1 MKVALQALA
10 LICFGVCSHIALAD
24 FDQDLQLACDSFL
37 EEQTLGIA
45 RYTTNISDTAFAASN
60 HKALYDRYM
69 SLLNDYS
76 DDERFLKEFNLC
88 QREAFRAVASRFSN
102 GRKFSQSERFPMVS
116 DIKFSDKDRLIADA
130 RKSALLE
137 DYVHYMDIH
146 IGGMMG
152 NRADLMDMAIS
163 REYALE
169 VSRLDIKNSIDE
181 ESTARYRSAIERFRS
196 YDRYDFLIDYSPAL
210 YAKFKSASVPDAPE
224 GLGIITALLAWLIQ
238 FIIRWAIP
246 LAALIGILYMFK
258 WLWSIKQKYRAK
270 SHKTLNHEAM
280 KTFGETKEER
290 HKNVVAFFDRPT
302 GNIICQVD
310 YKSNYARLRQHF
322 ERNLKTIDEQ
332 DRTTLVAAALLY
344 NEGFMSERD
353 FYLARVALL
362 FGQRQGQ
369 SLFGDKRPKG
379 EDLIIRLPERAGA
392 QNAIEWFLNE
402 FDVSSTTITNTVYRT
417 LEDAIQKHPE
427 NKTLLY
433 LHKRINGE
441 NVWSTEDDLNNS
453 IYTTDI
459 TKGYRLGT
467 LIENEVGFVET
478 DIPVNFDKGTPVM
491 AYAATGEGKTQ
502 IFALPNLLTW
512 KGACVVLD
520 VKGELYRK
528 TSKWRSLAVGPVY
541 RFNPLD
547 PQNSLNFNPL
557 AEIRDDPQ
565 HIYPDAVKL
574 AWHMIVPE
582 GGASNAHW
590 ENSARDILAAAM
602 AVVSE
607 GTPPDKRDMKDVM
620 DILAQI
626 NWQSFI
632 TRLKAHSDASL
643 RRTGQFLDTGM
654 NAKELSSI
662 LSTARTMLS
671 SWSSDSVQKVISG
684 KSDWSTKEFRSE
696 NQGARPPT
704 LYIEINTANIQQYR
718 SVIRTVLG
726 MHFDRLYESE
736 PAPKDKRDVLFMLDE
751 MPTLKYMQPIENAF
765 AVGRS
770 YGISLF
776 TIAQSRQQVEDA
788 YPQAKAMLTN
798 AAVRLYMSPKMQ
810 DGTAQEVSDELGK
823 KAGQGQTSDP
833 NVSPEKLSQGDY
845 KDKIIALGTNSKPLL
860 LKRHYFYEDAD
871 LLAKE
876 GELPMSAMRAKTRY
890 AKTRYPKEYK
900 HVIEVEQENA
910 HQRNIKKIQDAGSQA
925 KPRRRKK

>member
-1 MKVALQALA
+1 VKIALRAVALHFCIILSPTVQAE
-10 LICFGVCSHIALAD
+10 FE
-24 FDQDLQLACDSFL
+24 QDLQLACDSFL

-69 SLLNDYS
+69 SLLDDYS
-76 DDERFLKEFNLC
+76 ANEDFLKQFNLC
-88 QREAFRAVASRFSN
+88 QREAFRTVAAKFSN
-102 GRKFSQSERFPMVS
+102 GRKFSQSSRYPKVT
-116 DIKFSDKDRLIADA
+116 DIQFSDEDRLIADA

-137 DYVHYMDIH
+137 DYVQFMNLKVD
-146 IGGMMG
+146 GMMS
-152 NRADLMDMAIS
+152 NSADLMDLAIS
-163 REYALE
+163 REYRLE
-169 VSRLDIKNSIDE
+169 ISRLDNKNSLDE
-181 ESTARYRSAIERFRS
+181 MSTATYRGAINKYRSFDS
-196 YDRYDFLIDYSPAL
+196 FQFLIDYSPAL
-210 YAKFKSASVPDAPE
+210 YAKFKSASVPNAPDAP
-224 GLGIITALLAWLIQ
+224 GIIASLLVALLALL
-238 FIIRWAIP
+238 IRWAIP
-246 LAALIGILYMFK
+246 LAVLVGVFYMFK
-258 WLWSIKQKYRAK
+258 WLWDNKQKYRAK

-290 HKNVVAFFDRPT
+290 HKNIIAFFDRPT
-302 GNIICQVD
+302 GNILCQVD
-310 YKSNYARLRQHF
+310 YKSSYARLRQHF

-332 DRTTLVAAALLY
+332 DRNTLVAAALLY
-344 NEGFMSERD
+344 NEGLLDERN
-353 FYLARVALL
+353 FYLSRVALL

-379 EDLIIRLPERAGA
+379 EDVIIRLPERAGA
-392 QNAIEWFLNE
+392 QNAIDWFLNE
-402 FDVSSTTITNTVYRT
+402 FDVSSTSITNTVYRT
-417 LEDAIQKHPE
+417 LEEALQKHPD

-441 NVWSTEDDLNNS
+441 NVWSTQDDLQNS

-459 TKGYRLGT
+459 NSGYRLGT

-478 DIPVNFDKGTPVM
+478 DISVNFDKGTPVM
-491 AYAATGEGKTQ
+491 VYAATGEGKTQ
-502 IFALPNLLTW
+502 VFALPNLLTW

-528 TSKWRSLAVGPVY
+528 TSKWRSREVGPVY

-557 AEIRDDPQ
+557 SEIRDDPQ

-607 GTPPDKRDMKDVM
+607 GTPPDMRDMKEVM

-632 TRLKAHSDASL
+632 TRLKVHSDSSL
-643 RRTGQFLDTGM
+643 RRTGHFFDTGM

-684 KSDWSTKEFRSE
+684 QSDWSTKEFRSE

-718 SVIRTVLG
+718 SVIRTILG
-726 MHFDRLYESE
+726 VHFDRLYESQ
-736 PAPKDKRDVLFMLDE
+736 PAPKDKKDVLFMLDE

-765 AVGRS
+765 SVGRS
-770 YGISLF
+770 CGISLF
-776 TIAQSRQQVEDA
+776 TIAQSKQQVEDA
-788 YPQAKAMLTN
+788 YPQAKAMLSN

-823 KAGQGQTSDP
+823 KAAQGQTADP

-876 GELPMSAMRAKTRY
+876 GELPIAAMRAKTRY
-890 AKTRYPKEYK
+890 AKSRYPKEYK

>member
-1 MKVALQALA
+1 MK
-10 LICFGVCSHIALAD
+10 IALRA
-24 FDQDLQLACDSFL
+24 FAIQFCIILSPTVQAEFEQDLQLACDSFL
-37 EEQTLGIA
+37 EEQTLGI
-45 RYTTNISDTAFAASN
+45 RHYTKEISHTEFAASN
-60 HKALYDRYM
+60 QKALYNRYM
-69 SLLNDYS
+69 SLLDNYAQ
-76 DDERFLKEFNLC
+76 DDGFIKKFNLC
-88 QREAFRAVASRFSN
+88 QREAFLDVA
-102 GRKFSQSERFPMVS
+102 RKFSKNPKLEYSTVYPMVS
-116 DIKFSDKDRLIADA
+116 EIEFDDEDRLIADA

-137 DYVHYMDIH
+137 DYVHYMDRH
-146 IGGMMG
+146 IDGMMG
-152 NRADLMDMAIS
+152 NRAELIDVAIS
-163 REYALE
+163 REYRLE
-169 VSRLDIKNSIDE
+169 VSRLDNKNSKDK
-181 ESTARYRSAIERFRS
+181 ESTYRYRNAISDFRS
-196 YDRYDFLIDYSPAL
+196 FNTFDFLIDYSPAL
-210 YAKFKSASVPDAPE
+210 YAKLKSASVPDVPDSP
-224 GLGIITALLAWLIQ
+224 GIVTALLAWLIQ
-238 FIIRWAIP
+238 LIIRWAIP
-246 LAALIGILYMFK
+246 LAALIGIFYMFK

-290 HKNVVAFFDRPT
+290 HKNIIAFFDRPT

-332 DRTTLVAAALLY
+332 DRNTLVAAALLY
-344 NEGFMSERD
+344 NEGLISERN
-353 FYLARVALL
+353 FYLSRVALL

-379 EDLIIRLPERAGA
+379 EDVIIRLPERAGA
-392 QNAIEWFLNE
+392 QNAIDWFLNE
-402 FDVSSTTITNTVYRT
+402 FDVSSTSITNTVYRT
-417 LEDAIQKHPE
+417 LEEALQKHPD

-453 IYTTDI
+453 IYTTDT

-491 AYAATGEGKTQ
+491 VYAATGEGKTQ
-502 IFALPNLLTW
+502 VFALPNLLTW

-528 TSKWRSLAVGPVY
+528 TSKWRSREVGPVY

-557 AEIRDDPQ
+557 SEIRDDPQ

-582 GGASNAHW
+582 GGAANAHW

-607 GTPPDKRDMKDVM
+607 NTPPDQRDMKDVM

-632 TRLKAHSDASL
+632 TRLKAHSDSNL
-643 RRTGQFLDTGM
+643 RRTGHFLDTGM
-654 NAKELSSI
+654 NTKELSSI

-684 KSDWSTKEFRSE
+684 KSDWSTEEFRSE
-696 NQGARPPT
+696 NQGNRPPT
-704 LYIEINTANIQQYR
+704 LYIEINPANIDQYL
-718 SVIRTVLG
+718 SVVRTILG
-726 MHFDRLYESE
+726 MHFDRLYEFV
-736 PAPKDKRDVLFMLDE
+736 PDPNNKKDVLFMLDE
-751 MPTLKYMQPIENAF
+751 MPALQYMKPIKNAF
-765 AVGRS
+765 ETGRE

-776 TIAQSRQQVEDA
+776 TIAQSKQQVEDA

-823 KAGQGQTSDP
+823 KAGQGQTTDP

-876 GELPMSAMRAKTRY
+876 GELPIAAMRAKTRY
-890 AKTRYPKEYK
+890 AKSRYPKEYK

>member
-1 MKVALQALA
+1 MKIALRAFALQFCIILSPTVQAE
-10 LICFGVCSHIALAD
+10 FE
-24 FDQDLQLACDSFL
+24 QDLQLACDSFL
-37 EEQTLGIA
+37 EEQRLGIA
-45 RYTTNISDTAFAASN
+45 RYTKAISDTAFAASN
-60 HKALYDRYM
+60 HKALYNRYM
-69 SLLNDYS
+69 SLLDDYS

-88 QREAFRAVASRFSN
+88 QREAFRSVASNFSN
-102 GRKFSQSERFPMVS
+102 GRKFSQSGRYPMVS
-116 DIKFSDKDRLIADA
+116 DIQFSDKDRLIADA

-137 DYVHYMDIH
+137 DYVHYMDIY

-152 NRADLMDMAIS
+152 NRADLMDLAIS
-163 REYALE
+163 REYSLE
-169 VSRLDIKNSIDE
+169 ISRLDIKNSVDE
-181 ESTARYRSAIERFRS
+181 ISTAAYRSAINSYRSFDRFH
-196 YDRYDFLIDYSPAL
+196 FLIDYSPAF
-210 YAKFKSASVPDAPE
+210 YAKFKNASVPNAPDA
-224 GLGIITALLAWLIQ
+224 LGVISSLLAALLSFLV
-238 FIIRWAIP
+238 RWAIP
-246 LAALIGILYMFK
+246 LVILIGVFFMFS
-258 WLWSIKQKYRAK
+258 WIRSVRQKYRAK
-270 SHKTLNHEAM
+270 SHNQLNHEAIN
-280 KTFGETKEER
+280 TFGATKEER
-290 HKNVVAFFDRPT
+290 HKNIIAFFERTD

-310 YKSNYARLRQHF
+310 YKSRGVRLRQHF

-332 DRTTLVAAALLY
+332 DRNTLVAAALLY
-344 NEGFMSERD
+344 NEGFMDERN
-353 FYLARVALL
+353 FYLSRVALL
-362 FGQRQGQ
+362 FGQGQGQ
-369 SLFGDKRPKG
+369 SLFGDKRPND
-379 EDLIIRLPERAGA
+379 EDVIIRLPEYVR
-392 QNAIEWFLNE
+392 QHAISWFLE
-402 FDVSSTTITNTVYRT
+402 HCEVSAASITNTVYRI
-417 LEDAIQKHPE
+417 LEDALQKHPD

-441 NVWSTEDDLNNS
+441 NVWSTQDDLQNS
-453 IYTTDI
+453 IYTTDK

-491 AYAATGEGKTQ
+491 VYAATGEGKTQ

-528 TSKWRSLAVGPVY
+528 TSNWRSLAVGPVY

-607 GTPPDKRDMKDVM
+607 GTPPDQRDMKDVM

-632 TRLKAHSDASL
+632 TRLKAHSDSNL
-643 RRTGQFLDTGM
+643 RRTGHFLDTGM
-654 NAKELSSI
+654 NTKELSSI

-684 KSDWSTKEFRSE
+684 QSDWSTKEFRSE
-696 NQGARPPT
+696 NQGTRPPT

-726 MHFDRLYESE
+726 MHLDRLYEFV
-736 PAPKDKRDVLFMLDE
+736 PDPNNKKDVLFLLDE
-751 MPTLKYMQPIENAF
+751 MPTLQYMQPIEEAF
-765 AVGRS
+765 STGRE

-776 TIAQSRQQVEDA
+776 TIAQSKQQLEKA
-788 YPQAKAMLTN
+788 YPQDKTMMNN

-823 KAGQGQTSDP
+823 KTGQGQTSDP

-845 KDKIIALGTNSKPLL
+845 KDKIIALGSHSKPLL

-876 GELPMSAMRAKTRY
+876 GELSIRAMRGKAKS

-900 HVIEVEQENA
+900 QMIEMEQENA
-910 HQRNIKKIQDAGSQA
+910 HQRNIKKIQDAGTQA